1 MSNLQLNY
9 KFAIECRSSCVAA
22 TPFFIGLLDS
32 EYNNFERLFVAE
44 AYYILTLT
52 ILRQFFYGASD
63 IFSKIIN
70 TFRFQVYKEQKEE
83 IKRLRAKE
91 TKG

>member
-1 MSNLQLNY
+1 MKN
-9 KFAIECRSSCVAA
+9 I
-22 TPFFIGLLDS
+22 
-32 EYNNFERLFVAE
+32 
-44 AYYILTLT
+44 ILELSY

-70 TFRFQVYKEQKEE
+70 TFRFQTYKEQKEE
-83 IKRLRAKE
+83 IKRFRAKE